1 MKRFVIIGLLVVLCL
16 PMAGCF
22 HLVDEPS
29 RISQTPTIFITTQ
42 AVSTLPPVQAATATE
57 AIVNTLPPQAF
68 NWKNWPELPSV
79 SPNARAIYQRGLLM
93 GNDPQHF
100 SILGDCQSMPDIFMG
115 RFETDE
121 ELLAS
126 LPYDLWETVK
136 HFEGSFSRISPT
148 IKPGTTAG
156 AILWAEWIDRD
167 TITYCEENETPLDCE
182 LRVWKPSIVLI
193 NLGTHW
199 ETRNYKY
206 LTQIIDT
213 LISRGILPILATKA
227 DNREGDSSIN
237 LQIAETSEM
246 YDIPIWNFWSTV
258 QGLANGGLKSASD
271 VADLYLT
278 DEGLKIHRHSALR
291 AIDSVW
297 RQLTSP

>member
-1 MKRFVIIGLLVVLCL
+1 MVE
-16 PMAGCF
+16 
-22 HLVDEPS
+22 EPS
-29 RISQTPTIFITTQ
+29 SISQSQPTATPTVPISTIFPTP
-42 AVSTLPPVQAATATE
+42 ASTATE
-57 AIVNTLPPQAF
+57 MIINTLPPQAF

-121 ELLAS
+121 ALLTN
-126 LPYDLWETVK
+126 LPHPLWETIK
-136 HFEGSFSRISPT
+136 YFEGSFSRMSPT

-156 AILWAEWIDRD
+156 AILWSGWIDR
-167 TITYCEENETPLDCE
+167 TAIPYCDVNEKPLDCE

-213 LISRGILPILATKA
+213 LIARGILPILATKA
-227 DNREGDSSIN
+227 DNREGDNSIN
-237 LQIAETSEM
+237 LQIAETAEA

-258 QGLANGGLKSASD
+258 QELPNGGLKSETE

-278 DEGLKIHRHSALR
+278 DEGLEVHRNSALR

-297 RQLTSP
+297 RQLITP